1 MTLNVQLLPFEVT
14 ARTVDH
20 LGREQ
25 IADSPTAVSELW
37 KNAFDAYATGV
48 GLHIFGGKPPVAAI
62 FDDGH
67 GMSLNEFADRWLV
80 LGTSAKLTDEVPPED
95 RNGLPRRER
104 QGQKGIGRLSVAF
117 LGPVTVVI
125 SKRLAQPFIASA
137 IDWRAFE
144 NPFIT
149 LRDLNTPIAEFEDT
163 TALAS
168 VVSRLMEGLAEN
180 VWPRDQKDRET
191 TERTKRLQL
200 AWDKFSALERKQGLA
215 ITTMERMATAAAEIN
230 ITDGILNNWLVWD
243 GRREHGTALIILGPR
258 DEIAVAADPA
268 VTGNSDDT
276 KEMESNLRATLMG
289 FVDPY
294 DGHAPTFDYG
304 VFAHRATQTSVFLSA
319 EKQFGREDFDRLE
332 HSVDGKFDKNGT
344 FVGKVT
350 AFGQQL
356 GQIRIAPPWGALK
369 RTTRVGSFAFCI
381 GTFEQEQTSSTHT
394 PEEHSILLE
403 NAELYAGL
411 RVYRDGLRV
420 MPYGRPEAD
429 FFKLEERRSKHA
441 GREFWQHRRVFG
453 RVALS
458 RDGNPHLRDKAGREG
473 LIENNARLQ
482 LQNLV
487 IHLLRETARQF
498 FGTDA
503 DTRKEKLGK
512 IRSSNIASREARAAA
527 RRSTDR
533 RVLRHIRAKSG
544 DLDNAL
550 SRTTDLRKVLE
561 QPKLSLENL
570 SETDREADSLLSA
583 LDDLR
588 LPPRAGKLGLHE
600 ERYLEYRGR
609 FRDLQQSL
617 DEVRALIR
625 QRYKEQP
632 VEQVAQSVA
641 ARVRRTRTALVTAL
655 NESMRRIQGG
665 LSGERERIE
674 KRAAEDRGRI
684 QAAVENLNVETAD
697 AKRLQSLLADV
708 DDAFDSLRAEILP
721 YYDQYA
727 TTIDRLAEGLNVDL
741 ALTSTLYQSAAL
753 EERITQLNAL
763 AQMGITVEI
772 VGHELERL
780 NDETEAQLTRLPA
793 DVQNSLPYKRAKR
806 SYDALVT
813 RLRFL
818 GPLKVS
824 GPQLR
829 ERITGDEIAEY
840 VSDFFGAQFKDRG
853 VSFDPTPAFRSFAVL
868 DYHYR
873 LLPAFMNLIN
883 NALYWLQF
891 VDDRRIQLDATGDSI
906 VLSDSGPG
914 VHPDD
919 IDSLFELFFT
929 RRSGGRGIGL
939 YLARANL
946 GASGHRIEYRTG
958 GPGLSGANFI
968 LQFKGTALGGDT

>member
-1 MTLNVQLLPFEVT
+1 MFPFEVT

-48 GLHIFGGKPPVAAI
+48 GLHIFGDKPPVAAI

-67 GMSLNEFADRWLV
+67 GMSLKEFADRWLV
-80 LGTSAKLTDEVPPED
+80 LGTSAKLTDDVPVED
-95 RNGLPRRER
+95 RNDLPLRER

-117 LGPVTVVI
+117 LGPVSVVI
-125 SKRLAQPFIASA
+125 SKRIAGPFIASA

-149 LRDLNTPIAEFEDT
+149 LSDLNTPIAEFDDKAT
-163 TALAS
+163 LSTVLS
-168 VVSRLMEGLAEN
+168 QLMEGLADN
-180 VWPRDQKDRET
+180 VWPKDQRDPAKL
-191 TERTKRLQL
+191 ERAKRLRV
-200 AWDKFSALERKQGLA
+200 AWDKFSAFERKQRLA
-215 ITTMERMATAAAEIN
+215 ITTMERMATAALEIN
-230 ITDGILNNWLVWD
+230 ITDTVLSHWPVWE
-243 GRREHGTALIILGPR
+243 GRSEHGTALFVFEPK
-258 DEIAVAADPA
+258 DEIVVAADRGI
-268 VTGNSDDT
+268 TGNSDDA
-276 KEMESNLRATLMG
+276 KEMEDNLRATLMG

-294 DGHAPTFDYG
+294 DEHAPTFEYG
-304 VFAHRATQTSVFLSA
+304 VFTHRTAQTSVFLSA
-319 EKQFGREDFDRLE
+319 EKQFGRGDFELLE

-344 FVGKVT
+344 FVGKVI
-350 AFGQQL
+350 AFGQPL
-356 GQIRIAPPWGALK
+356 ARPVRIAPPWGAL
-369 RTTRVGSFAFCI
+369 RRATRVGPFAFCI

-394 PEEHSILLE
+394 PEEHAALLDKVD
-403 NAELYAGL
+403 LYAGL

-458 RDGNPHLRDKAGREG
+458 RSGNPQLRDKAGREG
-473 LIENNARLQ
+473 LIENSARFQ
-482 LQNLV
+482 LQSLV

-503 DTRKEKLGK
+503 DLRQEKLGR
-512 IRSSNIASREARAAA
+512 IRTSNIAAREARAAA
-527 RRSTDR
+527 RRSADR
-533 RVLRHIRAKSG
+533 RVLSHIRRRSG
-544 DLDNAL
+544 ELDQALLRTTDIRKALAHSELSLEDL
-550 SRTTDLRKVLE
+550 SRT
-561 QPKLSLENL
+561 
-570 SETDREADSLLSA
+570 DREVEALLSSA
-583 LDDLR
+583 DDLR

-600 ERYLEYRGR
+600 EKYLEYRAR
-609 FRDLQQSL
+609 FHDLVQSL
-617 DEVRALIR
+617 DELRTLLR
-625 QRYKEQP
+625 QRYKEQTS
-632 VEQVAQSVA
+632 EQVAEAVA
-641 ARVRRTRTALVTAL
+641 ARVRRTRTGLVTAL
-655 NESMRRIQGG
+655 NENIRRIQGS
-665 LSGERERIE
+665 LAEERARIE
-674 KRAAEDRGRI
+674 KRAADDRGRI
-684 QAAVENLNVETAD
+684 QAAAENLNIEAAD
-697 AKRLQSLLADV
+697 AKRMRALLDDV
-708 DDAFDSLRAEILP
+708 DAAFDALRADILP
-721 YYDQYA
+721 YYDQYL
-727 TTIDRLAEGLNVDL
+727 TTLDRLAEGLNVDL

-753 EERITQLNAL
+753 EDRVTQLNAL

-780 NDETEAQLTRLPA
+780 NEETEAQLARLPPE
-793 DVQNSLPYKRAKR
+793 VQTSVPYKRAKR
-806 SYDALVT
+806 SYDALVN

-829 ERITGDEIAEY
+829 ERITGSEIAEY
-840 VSDFFGAQFKDRG
+840 VCDFFGAQFKEQEVTFDATS
-853 VSFDPTPAFRSFAVL
+853 SFHSFAVL
-868 DYHYR
+868 DYQYR
-873 LLPAFMNLIN
+873 LLPVFMNLVN

-891 VDDRRIQLDATGDSI
+891 VEQRMIRLDAVAGDTI
-906 VLSDSGPG
+906 VLSDNGPG

-919 IDSLFELFFT
+919 VDSLFELFFT

-968 LQFKGTALGGDT
+968 IDFKGTTLAADT